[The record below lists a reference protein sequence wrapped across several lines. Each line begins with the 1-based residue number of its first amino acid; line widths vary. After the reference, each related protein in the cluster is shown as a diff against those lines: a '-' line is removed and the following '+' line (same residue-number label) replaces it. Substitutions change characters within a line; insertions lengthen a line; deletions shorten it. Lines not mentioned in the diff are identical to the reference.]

1 MNKVLSIFRL
11 NSFEMVIKI
20 ENRMSKQ
27 SAYLR
32 CLLYVCKLRFPSHPA
47 TYFPIFT
54 IAKFLQDFQFKFYVR
69 QLNFQLQ
76 PIPNRYFDFICRD
89 HEIQS
94 DHTIFIN
101 QKVLDY
107 YIYQKDVN
115 FLNMALSDT
124 TKSKKLSDAEKVVKK
139 ITDSPENTAKNNKMI
154 AVYQVFAL
162 DGIPMN
168 KIFIK
173 ENSFWNFTDKY
184 KLNPEHA
191 EIFVNL
197 SMLAQTQK
205 LPTIS
210 TKVNIFLVNSPY
222 EVPNSFADE
231 VLSEYFKRPRL
242 LSRNHT
248 YRIELTEEEL
258 GNFIFCD
265 NFPLI
270 TKLKRLYF
278 KCVHLE
284 SRTNT
289 FDLAGIVVRNL
300 TSLHQTTTI
309 NYHFPRI
316 TFSDHFISSYPSGL
330 KSTYEDLRSSIVPF
344 IASSE
349 SSKNMMRAR
358 KIFPV
363 VQMLGERGSGKRKVV
378 QAVADSLGMHIHF
391 AECCDIVTSIATQ
404 TEQKVLYTLHRAT
417 NCQPIIL
424 CINDFEFFGRNN
436 EGHEDDRVINFF
448 KTEIEKLFTKQIFD
462 NPIIIVALVN
472 SNQPLKSNKLSE
484 MFLETISIQPFE
496 KEDRFRNLLWYHQRE
511 LFDRLCYGIKTM
523 KIENYIT
530 IRVQNIDKNDIEV
543 LRNIADQ
550 TQGFLL
556 GDLRVLYEKSVAEPS
571 EDFAN
576 FHLDENLFKKQLV
589 EIKKCFSDSIGT
601 PEIPKVKWDDI
612 GGLANLKT
620 EIQNS
625 IGLPLK
631 YSHLIMNKNLKRSG
645 ILLFGPPGTGKT
657 LLAKAVATECNLSFL
672 SVQGPELLNM
682 YVGQSE
688 QNVREV
694 FNKAR
699 ASAPCVVFLDELD
712 SLAPNRGVAGDSGG
726 VMDRVVSQL
735 LSEMDGVD
743 SDPKKLVFVLAATNR
758 PDLIDKQLLRP
769 GRFDKMLYVGPC
781 TTTEDKEFVLKALT
795 KKFNLKK
802 DLNTTKIAEM
812 IQSDVTGADLY
823 SICSNAW
830 LSAVR
835 KHVKKLADGKVTDE
849 DMLAEKIIVGIE
861 DFKKSMSQFVSSLN
875 QVDMDYFRKLQSSF
889 T

>member
-1 MNKVLSIFRL
+1 MTQ
-11 NSFEMVIKI
+11 
-20 ENRMSKQ
+20 Q

-32 CLLYVCKLRFPSHPA
+32 LLLYVCKLRFPKNPPFR
-47 TYFPIFT
+47 FPVYMIV
-54 IAKFLQDFQFKFYVR
+54 KFLQDFQFKFHVR
-69 QLNFQLQ
+69 QLNFQLR
-76 PIPNRYFDFICRD
+76 PISNRYFDFLCRD

-101 QKVLDY
+101 QKVFDY

-115 FLNMALSDT
+115 FLNLTISDAT
-124 TKSKKLSDAEKVVKK
+124 KKSKKLTNAEKVVKK
-139 ITDSPENTAKNNKMI
+139 ILDSPENTAKSSKMI
-154 AVYQVFAL
+154 AVYQVFPL
-162 DGIPMN
+162 EGIPIN
-168 KIFIK
+168 KVFIK
-173 ENSFWNFTDKY
+173 ENSFWNFIDKF
-184 KLNPEHA
+184 KLNPEHH
-191 EIFVNL
+191 EIYVNL
-197 SMLAQTQK
+197 SMLGQTQK

-210 TKVNIFLVNSPY
+210 TKANIFLVNSAY
-222 EVPNSFADE
+222 DVPSSFVDD
-231 VLSEYFKRPRL
+231 VMSEYFKKPRL
-242 LSRNHT
+242 LYRNHT
-248 YRIELTEEEL
+248 YRLDLNEQEL
-258 GNFIFCD
+258 GNFIFCE
-265 NFPLI
+265 NFSLI

-284 SRTNT
+284 SRGTS
-289 FDLAGIVVRNL
+289 FDSAGIVVRNL

-309 NYHFPRI
+309 NYQVPRQM
-316 TFSDHFISSYPSGL
+316 FSDHFISSYPSGL
-330 KSTYEDLRSSIVPF
+330 KSPYENLRSSIMPF
-344 IASSE
+344 IAASE
-349 SSKNMMRAR
+349 SSKNMMKTR
-358 KIFPV
+358 KIFPII
-363 VQMLGERGSGKRKVV
+363 QLQGERGSGKRKIV
-378 QAVADSLGMHIHF
+378 QAVADGLGIHVHF

-417 NCQPIIL
+417 NCQPIIV
-424 CINDFEFFGRNN
+424 CFNDFEFFGRNN
-436 EGHEDDRVINFF
+436 EGHEDERVINFF
-448 KTEIEKLFTKQIFD
+448 KTELDKLFTKQSFD
-462 NPIIIVALVN
+462 NPIVIVALVN
-472 SNQPLKSNKLSE
+472 SNQPLKCQKLSGL
-484 MFLETISIQPFE
+484 FLETIVVQPFE
-496 KEDRFRNLLWYHQRE
+496 KEDRFRCLLWYHQRE
-511 LFDRLCYGIKTM
+511 LFDRLCYGIKM
-523 KIENYIT
+523 SKIENYVT
-530 IRVQNIDKNDIEV
+530 IRVQNIDPNDIDV
-543 LRNIADQ
+543 LRKVAEQ
-550 TQGFLL
+550 TQGFIL
-556 GDLRVLYEKSVAEPS
+556 GDLRVLYQKSIVEPS
-571 EDFAN
+571 EDYAN
-576 FHLDENLFKKQLV
+576 FRLDENTFKLQLA

-601 PEIPKVKWDDI
+601 PEIPRVKWDDI

-631 YSHLIMNKNLKRSG
+631 FSHLIMNKNLKRSG

-657 LLAKAVATECNLSFL
+657 LIAKAVATECNLSFL

-694 FNKAR
+694 FTKAR
-699 ASAPCVVFLDELD
+699 ASAPCVIFLDELD

-743 SDPKKLVFVLAATNR
+743 ADPKKPVFILAATNR

-781 TTTEDKEFVLKALT
+781 ITIDDKELVVKALM

-802 DLNTTKIAEM
+802 DLTTRKIAEL

-835 KHVKKLADGKVTDE
+835 KHVKKFEDGKMSDD
-849 DMLAEKIIVGIE
+849 DMQAEKIIVGLE
-861 DFKKSMSQFVSSLN
+861 DFKKSLGQFVSSLN

-889 T
+889 G